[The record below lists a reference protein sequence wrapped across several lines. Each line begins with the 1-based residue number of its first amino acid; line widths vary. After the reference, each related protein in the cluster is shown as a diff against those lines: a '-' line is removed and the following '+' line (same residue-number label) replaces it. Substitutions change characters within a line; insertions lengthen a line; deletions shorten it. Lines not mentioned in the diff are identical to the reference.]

1 MYQIQRHQRPAEDSG
16 GQDGNLEPDGPN
28 YNLSGKL
35 TEYSN
40 TYKVTTPDSHY
51 KFNKFVILLLFHRK
65 KFLVSVLIDGTF
77 GVKSFSTGHL
87 CICFVLDLMFGFNV
101 NSYTF
106 NSLSLSDWLKAYKE
120 FLKSDPGTHLAAD
133 YTIIMC
139 QGHSRSQVIMSA
151 VHDF

>member
-1 MYQIQRHQRPAEDSG
+1 M
-16 GQDGNLEPDGPN
+16 
-28 YNLSGKL
+28 
-35 TEYSN
+35 
-40 TYKVTTPDSHY
+40 
-51 KFNKFVILLLFHRK
+51 
-65 KFLVSVLIDGTF
+65 VSVLIDGTF

-87 CICFVLDLMFGFNV
+87 YICFVLDLMFGFNV
-101 NSYTF
+101 NFYTF

>member
-40 TYKVTTPDSHY
+40 TYKVTTPDRHY

-106 NSLSLSDWLKAYKE
+106 NSLSL
-120 FLKSDPGTHLAAD
+120 F
-133 YTIIMC
+133 
-139 QGHSRSQVIMSA
+139 
-151 VHDF
+151 